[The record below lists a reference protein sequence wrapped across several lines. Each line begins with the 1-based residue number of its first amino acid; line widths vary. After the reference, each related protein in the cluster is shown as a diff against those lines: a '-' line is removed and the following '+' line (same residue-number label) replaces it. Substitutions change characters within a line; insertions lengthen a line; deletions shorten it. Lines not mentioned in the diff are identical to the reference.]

1 MVTHREKRREGWE
14 DMVEAV
20 GVRLWRGFVGCERWS
35 TIREGAHWGLA
46 WYRTLRVGC
55 AWRPTVGPS
64 WAGPEER

>member
-1 MVTHREKRREGWE
+1 
-14 DMVEAV
+14 MVEAV
-20 GVRLWRGFVGCERWS
+20 GVRLWRGFVGCERLS

-55 AWRPTVGPS
+55 AWRPTVGPL